1 MARPKEF
8 DTNAVVQDAMEAF
21 WKRGYAATSVSD
33 LLEET
38 GLNRG
43 SLYGSFGDKHRL
55 FICALDRYDE
65 QVWAKIREAMD
76 QPGPARRVIEQWMR
90 NYAESCTG
98 TEGRQ
103 GCLLCKAAMELVPHD
118 PEVAAWMQ
126 RIGRRNER
134 YLARL
139 VERGQRE
146 GDIPT
151 SLDAR
156 ALSRFLWNAL
166 AGLRL
171 MGATSPTRRA
181 VRETIE
187 LVLQVLD
194 SQGAK

>member
-8 DTNAVVQDAMEAF
+8 DTDLVVQDAMEAF

-55 FICALDRYDE
+55 FLSALDRYDE
-65 QVWAKIREAMD
+65 QGWAKIREALD
-76 QPGPARRVIEQWMR
+76 RPGPARRVIERWMSEL
-90 NYAESCTG
+90 AESCSG

-118 PEVAAWMQ
+118 AEVAAWMQ
-126 RIGRRNER
+126 RVGRRNER

-139 VERGQRE
+139 IQRGQFE
-146 GDIPT
+146 GDIP
-151 SLDAR
+151 SNLDAK
-156 ALSRFLWNAL
+156 AVSRFLWNAL

-187 LVLQVLD
+187 LVLRILD
-194 SQGAK
+194 TQGAK